1 MNIAADFQTLA
12 ISLGLG
18 LLVGTQRERA
28 QSQVAGVRTFA
39 LITVLGTLCGM
50 LALSFGPW
58 VVAAGFVGVSIAT
71 ALGNVVALKNGRADS
86 GITTEIAI
94 LLMYGIG
101 AYLVTGNRSIAVAL
115 GGSIAV
121 LLYSK
126 PVLHGAVRR
135 LGETDMRVM
144 MQFVLITLVI
154 LPALP
159 NETYGPFNVLNPR
172 DIWWMVVLVVGISL
186 LGYIALKLYG
196 ERAGVLIAGL
206 VGGIVSSTA
215 TTVSYARRAGREKL
229 PIAIPTIIIL
239 LASTVV
245 YARVL
250 TEVAVVA
257 PRVFSQ
263 IATPIA
269 ILLATSAAT
278 AFLLWSRMRKEKV
291 ELATPENPTE
301 LRAAMIFALIYAL
314 VQLGVAAAQH
324 YVGDRGVYAAAAI
337 SGLTDMDAIT
347 LSTAKLS
354 AQGLLDPAVVWRSI
368 LFAAISNLFFK
379 ATMVTVLGGAELGRR
394 VALLFGIQV
403 AVALVLLFAWPT
415 PELANP

>member
-1 MNIAADFQTLA
+1 MDIASDFQTLA

-18 LLVGTQRERA
+18 LLVGTQRERVN
-28 QSQVAGVRTFA
+28 SSVAGVRTFA
-39 LITVLGTLCGM
+39 LITLLGTLSGM
-50 LALSFGPW
+50 LARDFGPW
-58 VVAAGFVGVSIAT
+58 VVAAGLLGVSAAT
-71 ALGNVVALKNGRADS
+71 VVGNVLSLKSGRADS

-101 AYLVTGNRSIAVAL
+101 AYLVTGNRSLAVVL

-126 PVLHGAVRR
+126 PVLHGAVQR

-154 LPALP
+154 LPVLP
-159 NETYGPFNVLNPR
+159 NQTYGPFDVVNPR
-172 DIWWMVVLVVGISL
+172 EVWTMVVLVVGISL

-196 ERAGVLIAGL
+196 EHAGVLIAGL
-206 VGGIVSSTA
+206 VGGLVSSTA
-215 TTVSYARRAGREKL
+215 TTVSYARRAGRENL
-229 PIAIPTIIIL
+229 QLAIPTIIVL
-239 LASTVV
+239 LATSVV

-257 PRVFSQ
+257 PSIFSRVV
-263 IATPIA
+263 TPIA
-269 ILLATSAAT
+269 IVLAVSAAIS
-278 AFLLWSRMRKEKV
+278 FLLWSKLRKERI

-301 LRAAMIFALIYAL
+301 LRSAILFALIYAI
-314 VQLGVAAAQH
+314 VQVGVAAARH
-324 YVGDRGVYAAAAI
+324 SLGDRGVYAAAAV

-347 LSTAKLS
+347 LSTSKLG
-354 AQGLLDPAVVWRSI
+354 AQGLLDVSVVWRSI
-368 LFAAISNLFFK
+368 LCAAISNLFFK
-379 ATMVTVLGGAELGRR
+379 ASVVAALGGAALGRR

-403 AVALVLLFAWPT
+403 LVALILLFAWPS
-415 PELANP
+415 

>member
-1 MNIAADFQTLA
+1 MDITSDFQTLA

-18 LLVGTQRERA
+18 LLVGTQREKVD
-28 QSQVAGVRTFA
+28 SPVAGVRTFA
-39 LITVLGTLCGM
+39 LIALLGTLSGM
-50 LALSFGPW
+50 LARDFGPW
-58 VVAAGFVGVSIAT
+58 VVAAGLVGVSIAS

-101 AYLVTGNRSIAVAL
+101 AYLVMGNRSLAVVL

-126 PVLHGAVRR
+126 PVLHGAVQR

-154 LPALP
+154 LPVLP
-159 NETYGPFNVLNPR
+159 NQTYGPFDVLNPR
-172 DIWWMVVLVVGISL
+172 EVWTMVVLVVGISL

-196 ERAGVLIAGL
+196 EHAGVLIAGL
-206 VGGIVSSTA
+206 VGGVVSSTA
-215 TTVSYARRAGREKL
+215 TTVSYARRAGRESL
-229 PIAIPTIIIL
+229 HLAVPTIIVL
-239 LASTVV
+239 LATTVV

-257 PRVFSQ
+257 PSIFPQ
-263 IATPIA
+263 IVAPLA
-269 ILLATSAAT
+269 IMLAAST
-278 AFLLWSRMRKEKV
+278 AISLLLWRNMRKEKV

-301 LRAAMIFALIYAL
+301 LRGAILFAFVYAL
-314 VQLGVAAAQH
+314 VQLGVAAARH
-324 YVGDRGVYAAAAI
+324 SLGDRGVYAAAAI

-347 LSTAKLS
+347 LSTSKLS
-354 AQGLLDPAVVWRSI
+354 AQGLLNTAVVWRSI
-368 LFAAISNLFFK
+368 LCAAIANLLFK
-379 ATMVTVLGGAELGRR
+379 GSVVAVLGGAALGRR

-403 AVALVLLFAWPT
+403 VVALILLLTWPQ
-415 PELANP
+415 